1 MIKVQG
7 VQTMLINGLKKPSPP
22 HRQVDV
28 EDVGKI
34 GLHQAGRVIYV
45 SRKVLYSHKIT
56 LFHISGSE
64 RNPIDNAE
72 AKTSMRNH
80 VG

>member
-1 MIKVQG
+1 
-7 VQTMLINGLKKPSPP
+7 MLSNDLKKPSPP

-34 GLHQAGRVIYV
+34 GLHQAGRVIHV
-45 SRKVLYSHKIT
+45 SRKVLYSHKVM

-72 AKTSMRNH
+72 AKISLRKR